1 YMNIEQWNTFSD
13 ASKVLDDIMDKNP
26 KFFIHNKVDVQIY
39 FIECARKYL
48 SFRSD
53 EIASLGL
60 YAAEKYVKGELDW
73 ESFHEHSYT
82 LEGAAFGV
90 ERNAFGT
97 PEIPE
102 VKDADYLLDLQA
114 VENFQGI
121 NHEKAKRFITNLA
134 YFISSVM
141 DYSYCSD
148 NGLPSN
154 DYPGFICA
162 DLLRKRFTFQQ
173 VIASE

>member
-1 YMNIEQWNTFSD
+1 MNIEQWNSFSD
-13 ASKVLDDIMDKNP
+13 ASKVLDDILDKHP
-26 KFFIHNKVDVQIY
+26 KFFIQNKVDVQIY

-53 EIASLGL
+53 DKFSLGL
-60 YAAEKYVKGELDW
+60 DAAEKYVKGELDW
-73 ESFHEHSYT
+73 ETFHDHSYT

-90 ERNAFGT
+90 ERNALGT
-97 PEIPE
+97 SEIPE

-114 VENFQGI
+114 VQNIQGI
-121 NHEKAKRFITNLA
+121 DHEKAKHFITNLS

-154 DYPGFICA
+154 DYPDFICA
-162 DLLRKRFTFQQ
+162 ILLRKHFTFQQ